1 MKYRN
6 DWLEWSKAPQNSVDR
21 RPSAAIARMVRCTLE
36 GRCRSLPWK
45 GDEGSALVEFA
56 LILPMLL
63 MLTTGVLVFGVAM
76 NNYLQLTNAVS
87 VGARAVAMSSG
98 ITLDPC
104 ATASSAIIAAAPA
117 LNSSKMTFSYSLNG
131 NPQSGTSCSSSSL
144 TSGAAAELV
153 TGTTVVVTA
162 QYPLNL
168 SVFGQEFSAN
178 SAVLQATSSE
188 LVQ

>member
-1 MKYRN
+1 
-6 DWLEWSKAPQNSVDR
+6 
-21 RPSAAIARMVRCTLE
+21 
-36 GRCRSLPWK
+36 
-45 GDEGSALVEFA
+45 
-56 LILPMLL
+56 
-63 MLTTGVLVFGVAM
+63 
-76 NNYLQLTNAVS
+76 

-168 SVFGQEFSAN
+168 SVFGQKFSAN